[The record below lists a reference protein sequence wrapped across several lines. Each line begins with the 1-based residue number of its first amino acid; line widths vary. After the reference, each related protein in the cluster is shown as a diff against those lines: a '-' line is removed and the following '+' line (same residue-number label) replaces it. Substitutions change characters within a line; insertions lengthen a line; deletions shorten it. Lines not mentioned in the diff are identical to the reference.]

1 MKTPINLYKKLDWP
15 LIVTYLALVLIGWI
29 SVFASVFDEEHAP
42 ILDMSQRYGMQFIWI
57 VTSMVIAT
65 LILFVV
71 NPKLYDVLAW
81 ILYFLSLFLLFA
93 VIFVGVEVNG
103 SKSWFMLGPFRFQP
117 AELAKITTSLA
128 LASMMGA
135 YNFRLKNFSSLVRT
149 GLTILAPMALI
160 IMEKETG
167 SALVFGGFIFVLYRE
182 GLSGWILLF
191 GILAIVL
198 FVMTLAFSAF
208 TSVIVLFALA
218 VIAIS
223 LFSRKI
229 IPGALFLI
237 ISIPLL
243 IFSPMLGQIGAL
255 SFAPELNDVEWLA
268 IVIAPFFIYTVYKS
282 FKERAKYLRYVI
294 ISFVTAILL
303 IFSVQY
309 FFDEILQ
316 DHQRAR
322 IENLLG
328 VTEDLQGAGY
338 NVHQSKI
345 AIGSGG
351 LLGKGFLKGTQTKF
365 NFVPEQSTDFIFCT
379 VGEEWGF
386 LGSVTLIGL
395 FVFLIYRILV
405 LAERQRDSFTR
416 IYGYALAS
424 VLFLH
429 FFINIGMTIGI
440 MPVIGIPL
448 PFISYGGSSLW
459 AFTIFLFIFIRLD
472 LERWR

>member
-1 MKTPINLYKKLDWP
+1 MIAGQLYRKLDWP
-15 LIVTYLALVLIGWI
+15 LIATWFALVLIGWI
-29 SVFASVFDEEHAP
+29 SVFASVYDEEHAH

-57 VTSMVIAT
+57 ITSLIIASF
-65 LILFVV
+65 ILFVI
-71 NPKLYDVLAW
+71 NPKLYNVLAW
-81 ILYFLSLFLLFA
+81 ILYFLGLLMLFA
-93 VIFVGVEVNG
+93 VIFAGVEVNG
-103 SKSWFMLGPFRFQP
+103 SKSWFMIGPVRVQP

-128 LASMMGA
+128 LASMMSA
-135 YNFRLKNFSSLVRT
+135 YNFRLKTFSSLVKV
-149 GLTILAPMALI
+149 GMVILTPMLLI

-167 SALVFGGFIFVLYRE
+167 SALVFASFLFVLYRE
-182 GLSGWILLF
+182 GLSGWYLTF

-198 FVMTLAFSAF
+198 FVVTLAFSSF
-208 TSVIVLFALA
+208 TSMILLFVI
-218 VIAIS
+218 
-223 LFSRKI
+223 
-229 IPGALFLI
+229 
-237 ISIPLL
+237 
-243 IFSPMLGQIGAL
+243 
-255 SFAPELNDVEWLA
+255 
-268 IVIAPFFIYTVYKS
+268 IVIAKTAFSKRFLQNILFLAIYLPILILSPKMGEIKFIPWALTNIEWLIIFMCFPLLYFLYKAIREKTRYMKYILLSFFVS
-282 FKERAKYLRYVI
+282 
-294 ISFVTAILL
+294 TAL
-303 IFSVQY
+303 IFSVQF
-309 FFDEILQ
+309 FFDEVLK

-351 LLGKGFLKGTQTKF
+351 LFGKGFLKGTQTKF

-386 LGSVTLIGL
+386 AGSVIVIGL
-395 FVFLIYRILV
+395 FLFLLIRILT
-405 LAERQRDSFTR
+405 LAERQKDNFTR

-424 VLFLH
+424 VIFLH

-448 PFISYGGSSLW
+448 PFVSYGGSSLW

-472 LERWR
+472 IERWK

>member
-1 MKTPINLYKKLDWP
+1 MKTNIALYKKLDWP
-15 LIVTYLALVLIGWI
+15 LIVTYLAMILIGWI
-29 SVFASVFDEEHAP
+29 SVFASVFDEEHAH
-42 ILDMSQRYGMQFIWI
+42 ILDLSQRYGMQFIWI
-57 VTSMVIAT
+57 VTSMLIAT

-71 NPKLYDVLAW
+71 NPKLYAVLAW
-81 ILYFLSLFLLFA
+81 IMYFLSLFLLFA

-128 LASMMGA
+128 LASMMSA
-135 YNFRLKNFSSLVRT
+135 YNFRLKKFTSLIKT

-182 GLSGWILLF
+182 GVSGWVLLF
-191 GILAIVL
+191 GLLAITL
-198 FVMTLAFSAF
+198 FVLTLAFSPF

-218 VIAIS
+218 VVAVA

-229 IPGALFLI
+229 IQGALFLV

-243 IFSPMLGQIGAL
+243 IFSPLLGRVKLL
-255 SFAPELNDVEWLA
+255 SFASEMNDVEWLA
-268 IVIAPFFIYTVYKS
+268 IVMTPIFIYMVYKT
-282 FKERAKYLRYVI
+282 FRDRTRYMKYIL
-294 ISFVTAILL
+294 ISFITSVLL

-309 FFDEILQ
+309 FFEEILQ

-351 LLGKGFLKGTQTKF
+351 LMGKGFLKGTQTKF

-386 LGSVTLIGL
+386 FGSVALIGL
-395 FVFLIYRILV
+395 FVFMIYRILT
-405 LAERQRDSFTR
+405 LSERQKDSFTR

-424 VLFLH
+424 VIFLH

>member
-1 MKTPINLYKKLDWP
+1 MIAGQLYRKLDWP
-15 LIVTYLALVLIGWI
+15 LIATWFALVLIGWI
-29 SVFASVFDEEHAP
+29 SVFASVYDEEHAH

-57 VTSMVIAT
+57 ITSLVIASF
-65 LILFVV
+65 ILFVI
-71 NPKLYDVLAW
+71 NPKLYNVLAW
-81 ILYFLSLFLLFA
+81 ILYFLGLLMLFA
-93 VIFVGVEVNG
+93 VIFAGVEVNG
-103 SKSWFMLGPFRFQP
+103 SKSWFMIGPVRVQP

-128 LASMMGA
+128 LASMMSA
-135 YNFRLKNFSSLVRT
+135 YNFRLKTFSSLVKV
-149 GLTILAPMALI
+149 GMVILTPMLLI

-167 SALVFGGFIFVLYRE
+167 SALVFASFLFVLYRE
-182 GLSGWILLF
+182 GLSGWYLTF

-198 FVMTLAFSAF
+198 FVVTLAFSSF
-208 TSVIVLFALA
+208 TSMILLFVI
-218 VIAIS
+218 
-223 LFSRKI
+223 
-229 IPGALFLI
+229 
-237 ISIPLL
+237 
-243 IFSPMLGQIGAL
+243 
-255 SFAPELNDVEWLA
+255 
-268 IVIAPFFIYTVYKS
+268 IVIARTAFSKRFLQNILFLAIYLPILILSPKMGEIKFIPWALTNIEWLIIFMCFPLLYYVYKAIREKTRYMKYILLS
-282 FKERAKYLRYVI
+282 F
-294 ISFVTAILL
+294 FVSTAL
-303 IFSVQY
+303 IFSVQF
-309 FFDEILQ
+309 FFDEVLQ

-351 LLGKGFLKGTQTKF
+351 LFGKGFLKGTQTKF

-386 LGSVTLIGL
+386 AGSVIVIGL
-395 FVFLIYRILV
+395 FLFLLIRILT
-405 LAERQRDSFTR
+405 LAERQKDNFTR

-424 VLFLH
+424 VIFLH

-448 PFISYGGSSLW
+448 PFVSYGGSSLW

-472 LERWR
+472 IERWK

>member
-1 MKTPINLYKKLDWP
+1 MKRAFNLYKKLDWP
-15 LIVTYLALVLIGWI
+15 LIITYLVLVLIGWI
-29 SVFASVFDEEHAP
+29 SVFASVYDEEHAH

-57 VTSMVIAT
+57 VTSMVIAI

-71 NPKLYDVLAW
+71 NPKLYNVIAW
-81 ILYFLSLFLLFA
+81 VLYFLSLLLLFA

-103 SKSWFMLGPFRFQP
+103 SKSWFMIGPFRFQP

-128 LASMMGA
+128 LATMMSA
-135 YNFRLKNFSSLVRT
+135 YNFKLKQFSSLLKV
-149 GLTILAPMALI
+149 GLTILVPMTLI

-167 SALVFGGFIFVLYRE
+167 SALVFASFIFVLYRE
-182 GLSGWILLF
+182 GLSGWILMF
-191 GILAIVL
+191 GILAISL
-198 FVMTLAFSAF
+198 FVLTLAFSPF
-208 TSVIVLFALA
+208 VSIIVLFALS
-218 VIAIS
+218 VIAAALVSRRFIQGVLTLAIS
-223 LFSRKI
+223 L
-229 IPGALFLI
+229 PV
-237 ISIPLL
+237 L
-243 IFSPMLGQIGAL
+243 IFSPLLGEVKLL
-255 SFAPELNDVEWLA
+255 SFASGLNNVEWLA
-268 IVIAPFFIYTVYKS
+268 IAISPFFIYYLFKTI
-282 FKERAKYLRYVI
+282 KERSVYLRYI
-294 ISFVTAILL
+294 LISFIAALLL
-303 IFSVQY
+303 IFSVQ
-309 FFDEILQ
+309 FFFEEVLQ

-351 LLGKGFLKGTQTKF
+351 IVGKGFLKGTQTKF

-379 VGEEWGF
+379 IGEEWGF
-386 LGSVTLIGL
+386 IGSVGLIG
-395 FVFLIYRILV
+395 FFIFLIIRILT
-405 LAERQRDSFTR
+405 LAEKQKDTFSR
-416 IYGYALAS
+416 IYGYSLAS